1 MKPKEKAEK
10 LVDQYYTVFAKR
22 LQLSESFTSSHRY
35 KFCKPLA
42 KECAFVAV
50 NELINDFDVSSPFEE
65 QRNKFWNDVKK
76 HIEKL

>member
-1 MKPKEKAEK
+1 MTPKEKAEK
-10 LVDQYYTVFAKR
+10 LVDQYYSVFAKR

-50 NELINDFDVSSPFEE
+50 NELINDCDATSPFED
-65 QRNKFWNDVKK
+65 QRLQFWQEVKK
-76 HIEKL
+76 EIEKL